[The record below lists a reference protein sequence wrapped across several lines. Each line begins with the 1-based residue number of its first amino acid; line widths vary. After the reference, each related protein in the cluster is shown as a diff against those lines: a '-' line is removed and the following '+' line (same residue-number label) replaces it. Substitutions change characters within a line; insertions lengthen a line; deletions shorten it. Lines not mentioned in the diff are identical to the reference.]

1 MPDKGSNVFDEC
13 AAEFDECAAEY
24 LCPQGNSVVTV
35 YSSEKKTLNVRRPL
49 CLIFANFSFS

>member
-24 LCPQGNSVVTV
+24 LCPQGNSVATGVQFREENTKFKETV
-35 YSSEKKTLNVRRPL
+35 MFNL
-49 CLIFANFSFS
+49 CKL